1 MNSYSLMNNIRMLQ
15 FAAIELNLYLDNFPE
30 NKEATKKYKE
40 ISPKLDELIMFMKLN
55 MDLLEILE
63 MRMLKIQL
71 LGLNHHGHGKN
82 KG

>member
-1 MNSYSLMNNIRMLQ
+1 MI
-15 FAAIELNLYLDNFPE
+15 
-30 NKEATKKYKE
+30 
-40 ISPKLDELIMFMKLN
+40 MKLN

-82 KG
+82 KGKGEVHYVVLC